1 MGAGRRFLRIL
12 MTDIDALLQPVP
24 GDDPCGIDL
33 VFSAEFDAIREARR
47 HDDPQLDQGD
57 WVIDLKEADWPEVI
71 KICTTVLRERSK
83 DIRVAS
89 WLAEAW
95 AKTRG
100 FAGLR
105 DGYLLIDGLCR
116 DFWEGLHPVPED
128 GDVQQRVGNL
138 AWLLSRSQQLVG
150 EIPLTQADGARYGA
164 VLWEAATQLANAV
177 KRSPDNATEI
187 TRGKLTLD
195 RFDAAR
201 RDTPPAF
208 YSELEVQIEGCVQAL
223 ARLEQTLD
231 ARLGSESP
239 AFSRVRE
246 ALKNVTELVHRFA
259 RDAGLLV
266 RADLAATSLPPV
278 SSASSAQPVRME
290 PTLPAADIDPMP
302 QGAPAGAVTHT
313 LRGPIQ
319 TRDQALAQLREVA
332 DFFRRTEPHSPV
344 AYLAD
349 KAASWGEMSLHLW
362 LRTVVKN
369 DETMAGLEELLGIKK
384 AGDNG

>member
-1 MGAGRRFLRIL
+1 
-12 MTDIDALLQPVP
+12 MTDINALLQPIP
-24 GDDPCGIDL
+24 GDAPCGVDL
-33 VFSAEFDAIREARR
+33 VFSPEFDAIREARR

-57 WVIDLKEADWPEVI
+57 WVIDLKEADWPEVAR
-71 KICTTVLRERSK
+71 ICTTVLRDRSK
-83 DIRVAS
+83 DIRIAS

-116 DFWEGLHPVPED
+116 DYWEGLHPVPED

-138 AWLLSRSQQLVG
+138 AWLLSRSQQLIG
-150 EIPLTQADGARYGA
+150 EIPLTQADGAQYGA
-164 VLWEAATQLANAV
+164 VLWEAASQLANAV
-177 KRSPDNATEI
+177 KRTPDNANEL

-201 RDTPPAF
+201 RDTPPSF
-208 YSELEVQIEGCVQAL
+208 FSELDTQLDGCAQAL
-223 ARLEQTLD
+223 DQLERTLD
-231 ARLGSESP
+231 ERLGDESP
-239 AFSRVRE
+239 AFSRVRGSL
-246 ALKNVTELVHRFA
+246 ANVTELAHRFA

-266 RADLAATSLPPV
+266 RADLAPASASPL
-278 SSASSAQPVRME
+278 ASSAMPVRVE
-290 PTLPAADIDPMP
+290 PTLPAADHF
-302 QGAPAGAVTHT
+302 PAADAANHGAVTHAVAQAVT
-313 LRGPIQ
+313 HAARGPIQ
-319 TRDQALAQLREVA
+319 SREQALAQLREVA

-369 DETMAGLEELLGIKK
+369 DEALSGLEELLGIKK
-384 AGDNG
+384 AGENN

>member
-1 MGAGRRFLRIL
+1 
-12 MTDIDALLQPVP
+12 MTDINALLQPIP
-24 GDDPCGIDL
+24 GDAPCGVDL
-33 VFSAEFDAIREARR
+33 VFSPEFDAIREARR

-57 WVIDLKEADWPEVI
+57 WVIDLKEADWPEVTR
-71 KICTTVLRERSK
+71 ICTTVLRDRSK
-83 DIRVAS
+83 DIRIAS

-116 DFWEGLHPVPED
+116 DYWEGLHPVPED

-138 AWLLSRSQQLVG
+138 AWLLSRSQQLIG

-164 VLWEAATQLANAV
+164 VLWEAASQLANAV
-177 KRSPDNATEI
+177 KRTPDNAHEL

-201 RDTPPAF
+201 RDTPPSF
-208 YSELEVQIEGCVQAL
+208 YSELDVQLDGCAQAL
-223 ARLEQTLD
+223 AQLERTLD
-231 ARLGSESP
+231 ERLGEDSP

-246 ALKNVTELVHRFA
+246 SLRTVRELVHRFA

-266 RADLAATSLPPV
+266 RADQAAAPPP
-278 SSASSAQPVRME
+278 ASIAPAEPVRVE
-290 PTLPAADIDPMP
+290 PTLSATDSHPAVDATAHGAAPAA
-302 QGAPAGAVTHT
+302 A
-313 LRGPIQ
+313 RGPIQ
-319 TRDQALAQLREVA
+319 TREQALAQLREVA
-332 DFFRRTEPHSPV
+332 EFFRRTEPHSPV
-344 AYLAD
+344 AYLAE

-369 DETMAGLEELLGIKK
+369 DETLSGLEELLGIKK
-384 AGDNG
+384 AGEGS

>member
-1 MGAGRRFLRIL
+1 
-12 MTDIDALLQPVP
+12 MTDINALLLPIP
-24 GDDPCGIDL
+24 GDAPCGVDL
-33 VFSAEFDAIREARR
+33 VFSPEFDAIREARR

-57 WVIDLKEADWPEVI
+57 WIIDLKEADWPEVAR
-71 KICTTVLRERSK
+71 ICSDALRNRSK
-83 DIRVAS
+83 DIRIAS

-105 DGYLLIDGLCR
+105 DGYLLIDGLCQNYW
-116 DFWEGLHPVPED
+116 DGLHPVPED

-138 AWLLSRSQQLVG
+138 AWLLSRSQQLIG

-164 VLWEAATQLANAV
+164 VLWEAASQLANAV
-177 KRSPDNATEI
+177 KRTPDNANEL

-201 RDTPPAF
+201 RDTPPSF
-208 YSELEVQIEGCVQAL
+208 FSELDSQLEGCAQAL
-223 ARLEQTLD
+223 AQLERTLD
-231 ARLGSESP
+231 ERLGDESP

-246 ALKNVTELVHRFA
+246 ALRNVTELAHRFA

-266 RADLAATSLPPV
+266 RADMAPPPQSPAAPAVPTRV
-278 SSASSAQPVRME
+278 E
-290 PTLPAADIDPMP
+290 PTLPAIDSLSTANEPAGHP
-302 QGAPAGAVTHT
+302 AAPAA
-313 LRGPIQ
+313 RGPIQ
-319 TRDQALAQLREVA
+319 TREQALAQLREVA

-369 DETMAGLEELLGIKK
+369 DETLSGLEELLGIKK
-384 AGDNG
+384 AGDNN

>member
-1 MGAGRRFLRIL
+1 
-12 MTDIDALLQPVP
+12 MTDINALLLPIP
-24 GDDPCGIDL
+24 GDAPCGVDL
-33 VFSAEFDAIREARR
+33 VFSPEFDAIREARR

-57 WVIDLKEADWPEVI
+57 WVIDLKEADWPEVAR
-71 KICTTVLRERSK
+71 ICTTVLRERSK
-83 DIRVAS
+83 DIRIAS

-116 DFWEGLHPVPED
+116 DYWEGLHPVPED

-138 AWLLSRSQQLVG
+138 AWLLSRSQQLIG

-164 VLWEAATQLANAV
+164 VLWEAASQLANAV
-177 KRSPDNATEI
+177 KRTPDNANEL

-201 RDTPPAF
+201 RDTPPSF
-208 YSELEVQIEGCVQAL
+208 YSELDTQLEGCSQAL
-223 ARLEQTLD
+223 AQLERTLD
-231 ARLGSESP
+231 ERLGDESP
-239 AFSRVRE
+239 AFSRVRDS
-246 ALKNVTELVHRFA
+246 LRNVTELVHRFA

-266 RADLAATSLPPV
+266 RADLAAPSSPV
-278 SSASSAQPVRME
+278 APAPAVPVRVE
-290 PTLPAADIDPMP
+290 PTLPPADHFPAVDTPVHGAAT
-302 QGAPAGAVTHT
+302 AAV
-313 LRGPIQ
+313 RGPIQ
-319 TRDQALAQLREVA
+319 TREQALAQLREVA

-369 DETMAGLEELLGIKK
+369 DEALSGLEELLGIKK
-384 AGDNG
+384 AGEGS

>member
-1 MGAGRRFLRIL
+1 
-12 MTDIDALLQPVP
+12 MTDINALLLPIP
-24 GDDPCGIDL
+24 GDAPCGVDL
-33 VFSAEFDAIREARR
+33 VFSPEFDAIREARR

-57 WVIDLKEADWPEVI
+57 WVIDLKEADWPEVAR
-71 KICTTVLRERSK
+71 ICSAVLRDRSK

-116 DFWEGLHPVPED
+116 EYWEGLHPVPED

-138 AWLLSRSQQLVG
+138 AWLLSRSQQLIG

-164 VLWEAATQLANAV
+164 VLWEAASQLANAV
-177 KRSPDNATEI
+177 KRTPDNANEL

-201 RDTPPAF
+201 RDTPPSF
-208 YSELEVQIEGCVQAL
+208 YSELDAQLDGCSQAL
-223 ARLEQTLD
+223 AQLERTLD
-231 ARLGSESP
+231 ERLGDESP

-246 ALKNVTELVHRFA
+246 SLRNVTELAHRFA

-266 RADLAATSLPPV
+266 RADMAAAPPPAAPTPAV
-278 SSASSAQPVRME
+278 PVRVE
-290 PTLPAADIDPMP
+290 PTLPPADHFSAVDASTAPVHGASPAA
-302 QGAPAGAVTHT
+302 A
-313 LRGPIQ
+313 RGPIQ
-319 TRDQALAQLREVA
+319 TREQALAQLREVA

-369 DETMAGLEELLGIKK
+369 DETLSGLEELLGIKK
-384 AGDNG
+384 AGDGN

>member
-1 MGAGRRFLRIL
+1 
-12 MTDIDALLQPVP
+12 MTDINALLLPIP
-24 GDDPCGIDL
+24 GDAPCGVDL
-33 VFSAEFDAIREARR
+33 VFSPEFDAIREARR

-57 WVIDLKEADWPEVI
+57 WIIDLKEADWPEVAR
-71 KICTTVLRERSK
+71 ICSEALRNRSK
-83 DIRVAS
+83 DIRIAS

-105 DGYLLIDGLCR
+105 DGYLLIDGLCQNYW
-116 DFWEGLHPVPED
+116 DGLHPVPED

-138 AWLLSRSQQLVG
+138 AWLLSRSQQLIG

-164 VLWEAATQLANAV
+164 VLWEAASQLANAV
-177 KRSPDNATEI
+177 KRTPDNANEL

-201 RDTPPAF
+201 RDTPPSF
-208 YSELEVQIEGCVQAL
+208 YSELDGQLEGCAQAL
-223 ARLEQTLD
+223 AQLERTLD
-231 ARLGSESP
+231 ERLGDESP

-246 ALKNVTELVHRFA
+246 ALRNVTELVHRFA

-266 RADLAATSLPPV
+266 PPPLPHPPV
-278 SSASSAQPVRME
+278 APAVPTRVE
-290 PTLPAADIDPMP
+290 PTLPADDSFPAA
-302 QGAPAGAVTHT
+302 GAPVGIPSTPAV
-313 LRGPIQ
+313 RGPIQ
-319 TRDQALAQLREVA
+319 TREQALAQLREVA

-369 DETMAGLEELLGIKK
+369 DETLSGLEELLGIKK
-384 AGDNG
+384 AGENG

>member
-1 MGAGRRFLRIL
+1 
-12 MTDIDALLQPVP
+12 MTDINALLQPIP
-24 GDDPCGIDL
+24 GDAPCGVDL
-33 VFSAEFDAIREARR
+33 VFSPEFDAIREARR

-57 WVIDLKEADWPEVI
+57 WVIDLKEADWPEVAR
-71 KICTTVLRERSK
+71 ICSTVLRERSK
-83 DIRVAS
+83 DIRIAS

-116 DFWEGLHPVPED
+116 DYWEGLHPVPED

-138 AWLLSRSQQLVG
+138 AWLLSRSQQLIG

-164 VLWEAATQLANAV
+164 VLWEAASQLANAV
-177 KRSPDNATEI
+177 KRTPDNANELI
-187 TRGKLTLD
+187 RGKLTLD

-201 RDTPPAF
+201 RDTPPSF
-208 YSELEVQIEGCVQAL
+208 YSELDAQLEGCAQAL
-223 ARLEQTLD
+223 AQLERTLD
-231 ARLGSESP
+231 ERLGDESP
-239 AFSRVRE
+239 AFSRVRD
-246 ALKNVTELVHRFA
+246 ALRNVTELAHRFA

-266 RADLAATSLPPV
+266 RADLAPAQAPATPAV
-278 SSASSAQPVRME
+278 PVRVE
-290 PTLPAADIDPMP
+290 PTLPAADHF
-302 QGAPAGAVTHT
+302 PAADSTPHVAVTPAV
-313 LRGPIQ
+313 RGPIQ
-319 TRDQALAQLREVA
+319 TREQALAQLRDVA

-369 DETMAGLEELLGIKK
+369 DETLSGLEELLGIKK
-384 AGDNG
+384 AGDGN

>member
-1 MGAGRRFLRIL
+1 
-12 MTDIDALLQPVP
+12 MTDINALLLPIP
-24 GDDPCGIDL
+24 GDAPCGVDL
-33 VFSAEFDAIREARR
+33 VFSPEFDAIREARR

-57 WVIDLKEADWPEVI
+57 WIIDLKEADWPEVAR
-71 KICTTVLRERSK
+71 ICSEALRNRSK
-83 DIRVAS
+83 DIRIAS

-105 DGYLLIDGLCR
+105 DGYLLIDGLCQNYW
-116 DFWEGLHPVPED
+116 DGLHPVPED

-138 AWLLSRSQQLVG
+138 AWLLSRSQQLIG

-164 VLWEAATQLANAV
+164 VLWDAASQLANAV
-177 KRSPDNATEI
+177 KRTPDNANEL

-201 RDTPPAF
+201 RDTPPSF
-208 YSELEVQIEGCVQAL
+208 YSELDGQLEGCAQAL
-223 ARLEQTLD
+223 AQLERTLD
-231 ARLGSESP
+231 ERLGDESP

-246 ALKNVTELVHRFA
+246 ALRNVTELVHRFA

-266 RADLAATSLPPV
+266 RADMAPTLPQPPV
-278 SSASSAQPVRME
+278 APAVPTRVE
-290 PTLPAADIDPMP
+290 PTLPADDSFPAA
-302 QGAPAGAVTHT
+302 GAPVGIPSTPAV
-313 LRGPIQ
+313 RGPIQ
-319 TRDQALAQLREVA
+319 TREQALAQLREVA

-369 DETMAGLEELLGIKK
+369 DETLSGLEELLGIKK
-384 AGDNG
+384 AGENG

>member
-1 MGAGRRFLRIL
+1 
-12 MTDIDALLQPVP
+12 MTDINALLLPIP
-24 GDDPCGIDL
+24 GDAPCGVDL
-33 VFSAEFDAIREARR
+33 VFSPEFDAIREARR

-57 WVIDLKEADWPEVI
+57 WIIDLKEADWPEVAR
-71 KICTTVLRERSK
+71 ICSEALRNRSK
-83 DIRVAS
+83 DIRIAS

-105 DGYLLIDGLCR
+105 DGYLLIDGLCQNYW
-116 DFWEGLHPVPED
+116 DGLHPVPED

-138 AWLLSRSQQLVG
+138 AWLLSRSQQLIG

-164 VLWEAATQLANAV
+164 VLWEAASQLANAV
-177 KRSPDNATEI
+177 KRTPDNANEL

-201 RDTPPAF
+201 RDTPPSF
-208 YSELEVQIEGCVQAL
+208 YSELDGQLEGCAQAL
-223 ARLEQTLD
+223 AQLERTLD
-231 ARLGSESP
+231 ERLGDESP

-246 ALKNVTELVHRFA
+246 ALRNVTELVHRFA

-266 RADLAATSLPPV
+266 RADMAPTLPQPPV
-278 SSASSAQPVRME
+278 APVVPTRVE
-290 PTLPAADIDPMP
+290 PTLPADDSFPAA
-302 QGAPAGAVTHT
+302 GAPVGIPATPAV
-313 LRGPIQ
+313 RGPIQ
-319 TRDQALAQLREVA
+319 TREQALAQLREVA

-369 DETMAGLEELLGIKK
+369 DETLSGLEELLGIKK
-384 AGDNG
+384 AGENG

>member
-1 MGAGRRFLRIL
+1 
-12 MTDIDALLQPVP
+12 MTDINALLQPIP
-24 GDDPCGIDL
+24 GDAPCGADL
-33 VFSAEFDAIREARR
+33 VFSPEFDAIREARR

-57 WVIDLKEADWPEVI
+57 WVIDLKEADWPEVAR
-71 KICTTVLRERSK
+71 ICSAVLRDRSK
-83 DIRVAS
+83 DIRIAS
-89 WLAEAW
+89 WLAESW

-116 DFWEGLHPVPED
+116 NYWDGLHPVPED

-138 AWLLSRSQQLVG
+138 AWLLSRSQQLIG

-164 VLWEAATQLANAV
+164 VLWEAASQLANAV
-177 KRSPDNATEI
+177 KRTPDNAHEL

-201 RDTPPAF
+201 RDTPPSF
-208 YSELEVQIEGCVQAL
+208 YSELDAQLQGCTQAL
-223 ARLEQTLD
+223 DQLERTLD
-231 ARLGSESP
+231 AHLGDESP

-246 ALKNVTELVHRFA
+246 ALRNVTELAHRFA

-266 RADLAATSLPPV
+266 RTDLAPAP
-278 SSASSAQPVRME
+278 ASSSPNVPNRVE
-290 PTLPAADIDPMP
+290 PTLPAADHFLGADVPAATAPGTAAP
-302 QGAPAGAVTHT
+302 QHATTPAAI
-313 LRGPIQ
+313 RGPIQ
-319 TRDQALAQLREVA
+319 TREQALAQLRDVA

-344 AYLAD
+344 AYLAE

-369 DETMAGLEELLGIKK
+369 DETLSGLEELLGIKK
-384 AGDNG
+384 AGEGN

>member
-1 MGAGRRFLRIL
+1 
-12 MTDIDALLQPVP
+12 MTDINALLLPIP
-24 GDDPCGIDL
+24 GDAPCGVDL
-33 VFSAEFDAIREARR
+33 VFSPEFDAIREARR
-47 HDDPQLDQGD
+47 HDDPHLDQGD
-57 WVIDLKEADWPEVI
+57 WIIDLKEADWPEVAR
-71 KICTTVLRERSK
+71 ICSDALRNRSK
-83 DIRVAS
+83 DIRIAS

-105 DGYLLIDGLCR
+105 DGYLLIDGLCQNYW
-116 DFWEGLHPVPED
+116 DGLHPVPED

-138 AWLLSRSQQLVG
+138 AWLLSRSQQLIG

-164 VLWEAATQLANAV
+164 VLWEAASQLANAV
-177 KRSPDNATEI
+177 KRTPDNANEL

-201 RDTPPAF
+201 RDTPPSF
-208 YSELEVQIEGCVQAL
+208 YSELDSQLEGCAQAL
-223 ARLEQTLD
+223 AQLERTLD
-231 ARLGSESP
+231 ERLGDESP

-246 ALKNVTELVHRFA
+246 ALRNVTELAHRFA

-266 RADLAATSLPPV
+266 RADMAPPPQSPAAPAVPTRV
-278 SSASSAQPVRME
+278 E
-290 PTLPAADIDPMP
+290 PTLPALDSLSTANE
-302 QGAPAGAVTHT
+302 PAGHPATPAA
-313 LRGPIQ
+313 RGPTQ
-319 TRDQALAQLREVA
+319 TREQALAQLREVA

-369 DETMAGLEELLGIKK
+369 DETLSGLEELLGIKK
-384 AGDNG
+384 AGDNN

>member
-1 MGAGRRFLRIL
+1 
-12 MTDIDALLQPVP
+12 MTDINALLLPIP
-24 GDDPCGIDL
+24 GDAPCGVDL
-33 VFSAEFDAIREARR
+33 VFSPEFDAIREARR

-57 WVIDLKEADWPEVI
+57 WVIDLKEADWPEVAR
-71 KICTTVLRERSK
+71 ICSEALRNRSK
-83 DIRVAS
+83 DIRIAS

-116 DFWEGLHPVPED
+116 DYWEGLHPVPED

-138 AWLLSRSQQLVG
+138 AWLLSRSQQLIG

-164 VLWEAATQLANAV
+164 VLWEAASQLANAV
-177 KRSPDNATEI
+177 KRTPDNANEL

-201 RDTPPAF
+201 RDTPPSF
-208 YSELEVQIEGCVQAL
+208 YSELDTQLEGCAQAL
-223 ARLEQTLD
+223 AQLERTLD
-231 ARLGSESP
+231 ERLGDESP

-246 ALKNVTELVHRFA
+246 ALRNVTELAHRFA

-266 RADLAATSLPPV
+266 RADITPAPTPTSTPGAPAV
-278 SSASSAQPVRME
+278 PTRVE
-290 PTLPAADIDPMP
+290 PTLTAANAFPGAETLPA
-302 QGAPAGAVTHT
+302 GAPAVDAVPHAA
-313 LRGPIQ
+313 RGPIQ
-319 TRDQALAQLREVA
+319 TREQALAQLREVA

-369 DETMAGLEELLGIKK
+369 DETLSGLEELLGIKK
-384 AGDNG
+384 AGENS

>member
-1 MGAGRRFLRIL
+1 
-12 MTDIDALLQPVP
+12 MTDINALLQPIP
-24 GDDPCGIDL
+24 GDAPCGVDL
-33 VFSAEFDAIREARR
+33 VFSPEFDAIREARR

-57 WVIDLKEADWPEVI
+57 WVIDLKEADWPEVRR
-71 KICTTVLRERSK
+71 ICTTVLRDRSK
-83 DIRVAS
+83 DIRIAS

-116 DFWEGLHPVPED
+116 DYWEGLHPVPED

-138 AWLLSRSQQLVG
+138 AWLLSRSQQLIG

-164 VLWEAATQLANAV
+164 VLWEAASQLANAV
-177 KRSPDNATEI
+177 KRTPDNAHEL

-201 RDTPPAF
+201 RDTPPSF
-208 YSELEVQIEGCVQAL
+208 YSELDVQLDGCAQAL
-223 ARLEQTLD
+223 AQLERTLD
-231 ARLGSESP
+231 ERLGEDSP

-246 ALKNVTELVHRFA
+246 SLRTVRELVHRFA

-266 RADLAATSLPPV
+266 RADQAAAPPP
-278 SSASSAQPVRME
+278 ASIAPAEPVRVE
-290 PTLPAADIDPMP
+290 PTLSATDSHPAVDAPALGAAPAA
-302 QGAPAGAVTHT
+302 A
-313 LRGPIQ
+313 RGPIQ
-319 TRDQALAQLREVA
+319 TREQALAQLREVA
-332 DFFRRTEPHSPV
+332 EFFRRTEPHSPV
-344 AYLAD
+344 AYLAE

-369 DETMAGLEELLGIKK
+369 DETLSGLEELLGIKK
-384 AGDNG
+384 AGEGS

>member
-1 MGAGRRFLRIL
+1 
-12 MTDIDALLQPVP
+12 MTDINALLLPIP
-24 GDDPCGIDL
+24 GDAPCGVDL
-33 VFSAEFDAIREARR
+33 VFSPEFDAIREARR

-57 WVIDLKEADWPEVI
+57 WIIDLKEADWPEVAR
-71 KICTTVLRERSK
+71 ICSEALRNRSK
-83 DIRVAS
+83 DIRIAS

-105 DGYLLIDGLCR
+105 DGYLLIDGLCQNYW
-116 DFWEGLHPVPED
+116 DGLHPVPED

-138 AWLLSRSQQLVG
+138 AWLLSRSQQLIG

-164 VLWEAATQLANAV
+164 VLWEAASQLANAV
-177 KRSPDNATEI
+177 KRTPDNANEL

-201 RDTPPAF
+201 RDTPPSF
-208 YSELEVQIEGCVQAL
+208 YSELDGQLEGCAQAL
-223 ARLEQTLD
+223 AQLERTLD
-231 ARLGSESP
+231 ERLGDESP
-239 AFSRVRE
+239 AFSSVRE
-246 ALKNVTELVHRFA
+246 ALRNVTELVHRFA

-266 RADLAATSLPPV
+266 RADMAPTLPQPPV
-278 SSASSAQPVRME
+278 APAVPTRVE
-290 PTLPAADIDPMP
+290 PTLPADDSFPAA
-302 QGAPAGAVTHT
+302 GAPVGIPATPAV
-313 LRGPIQ
+313 RGPIQ
-319 TRDQALAQLREVA
+319 TREQALAQLREVA

-369 DETMAGLEELLGIKK
+369 DETLSGLEELLGIKK
-384 AGDNG
+384 AGENG

>member
-1 MGAGRRFLRIL
+1 
-12 MTDIDALLQPVP
+12 MTDINALLQPIP
-24 GDDPCGIDL
+24 GDAPCGVDL
-33 VFSAEFDAIREARR
+33 VFSPEFDAIREARR

-57 WVIDLKEADWPEVI
+57 WVIDLKEADWPEVAR
-71 KICTTVLRERSK
+71 ICTTVLRDRSK
-83 DIRVAS
+83 DIRIAS

-116 DFWEGLHPVPED
+116 NYWEGLHPVPED

-164 VLWEAATQLANAV
+164 VLWEAASQLANAV
-177 KRSPDNATEI
+177 KRTPDNANEL

-201 RDTPPAF
+201 RDTPPSF
-208 YSELEVQIEGCVQAL
+208 YSELDAQLDGCTQAL
-223 ARLEQTLD
+223 DQLERTLD
-231 ARLGSESP
+231 ERLGDESP

-246 ALKNVTELVHRFA
+246 SLRNVTELVHRFA

-266 RADLAATSLPPV
+266 RADRADPQPV
-278 SSASSAQPVRME
+278 APSASHAPAVPVRVE
-290 PTLPAADIDPMP
+290 PTLPAADHF
-302 QGAPAGAVTHT
+302 AGADAPQHAATPAAA
-313 LRGPIQ
+313 RGPIQ
-319 TRDQALAQLREVA
+319 TREQALAQLREVA

-369 DETMAGLEELLGIKK
+369 DEALSGLEELLGIKK
-384 AGDNG
+384 AGDGN

>member
-1 MGAGRRFLRIL
+1 
-12 MTDIDALLQPVP
+12 MTDINALLLPIP
-24 GDDPCGIDL
+24 GDAPCGVDL
-33 VFSAEFDAIREARR
+33 VFSPEFDAIREARR

-57 WVIDLKEADWPEVI
+57 WIIDLKEADWPEVAR
-71 KICTTVLRERSK
+71 ICSEALRNRSK
-83 DIRVAS
+83 DIRIAS

-105 DGYLLIDGLCR
+105 DGYLLIDGLCQNYW
-116 DFWEGLHPVPED
+116 DGLHPVPED

-138 AWLLSRSQQLVG
+138 AWLLSRSQQLIG

-164 VLWEAATQLANAV
+164 VLWEAASQLANAV
-177 KRSPDNATEI
+177 KRTPDNANEL

-201 RDTPPAF
+201 RDTPPSF
-208 YSELEVQIEGCVQAL
+208 YSELDGQLEGCAQAL
-223 ARLEQTLD
+223 AQLERTLD
-231 ARLGSESP
+231 ERLGDESP

-246 ALKNVTELVHRFA
+246 ALRNVTELVHRFA

-266 RADLAATSLPPV
+266 RADMAPTLPQPPV
-278 SSASSAQPVRME
+278 APAVPTRVE
-290 PTLPAADIDPMP
+290 PTLPADDSFPAA
-302 QGAPAGAVTHT
+302 GAPVGIPSTPAV
-313 LRGPIQ
+313 RGPIQ
-319 TRDQALAQLREVA
+319 TREQALAQLREVA

-369 DETMAGLEELLGIKK
+369 DETLSGLEELLGIKK
-384 AGDNG
+384 AGENG

>member
-1 MGAGRRFLRIL
+1 
-12 MTDIDALLQPVP
+12 MTDLNALLQPIP
-24 GDDPCGIDL
+24 GDAPCGVDL
-33 VFSAEFDAIREARR
+33 VFSPEFDAIREARR

-57 WVIDLKEADWPEVI
+57 WVIDLKEADWPEVAR
-71 KICTTVLRERSK
+71 ICSTVLRDRSK
-83 DIRVAS
+83 DIRIAS

-116 DFWEGLHPVPED
+116 DYWEGLHPVPED

-138 AWLLSRSQQLVG
+138 AWLLSRSQQLIG

-164 VLWEAATQLANAV
+164 VLWEAASQLANAV
-177 KRSPDNATEI
+177 KRTPDNANEL

-195 RFDAAR
+195 RYDAAR
-201 RDTPPAF
+201 RDTPPSF
-208 YSELEVQIEGCVQAL
+208 YSELDAQLEGCAQSL
-223 ARLEQTLD
+223 AQLERTLD
-231 ARLGSESP
+231 ERLGEDSP

-246 ALKNVTELVHRFA
+246 SLRNVTELAHRFA

-266 RADLAATSLPPV
+266 RADLAA
-278 SSASSAQPVRME
+278 ASSPVASAPAVPARVE
-290 PTLPAADIDPMP
+290 PTLPAADHFPAVQAP
-302 QGAPAGAVTHT
+302 AHGAPPAAA
-313 LRGPIQ
+313 RGPIQ
-319 TRDQALAQLREVA
+319 TREQALAQLREVA

-369 DETMAGLEELLGIKK
+369 DETLSGLEELLGIKK
-384 AGDNG
+384 AGEGN

>member
-1 MGAGRRFLRIL
+1 
-12 MTDIDALLQPVP
+12 MTDINALLQPIP
-24 GDDPCGIDL
+24 GDAPCGVDL
-33 VFSAEFDAIREARR
+33 VFSPEFDAIREARR

-57 WVIDLKEADWPEVI
+57 WVIDLKEADWPEVTR
-71 KICTTVLRERSK
+71 ICTTVLRDRSK
-83 DIRVAS
+83 DIRIAS
-89 WLAEAW
+89 WLAESW

-116 DFWEGLHPVPED
+116 NYWDGLHPVPED

-138 AWLLSRSQQLVG
+138 AWLLSRSQQLIG

-164 VLWEAATQLANAV
+164 VLWEAASQLANAV
-177 KRSPDNATEI
+177 KRTPDNAHEL

-201 RDTPPAF
+201 RDTPPSF
-208 YSELEVQIEGCVQAL
+208 YSELDAQLQGCAQAL
-223 ARLEQTLD
+223 DQLERTLD
-231 ARLGSESP
+231 AQLGDESP

-246 ALKNVTELVHRFA
+246 ALRNVTELVHRFA

-266 RADLAATSLPPV
+266 RTDLAAAPAP
-278 SSASSAQPVRME
+278 AAPAAPVRVE
-290 PTLPAADIDPMP
+290 PTLTDADHFDGAAVP
-302 QGAPAGAVTHT
+302 GAAVPGAAAPLHAVPTAT
-313 LRGPIQ
+313 ARGPIQ
-319 TRDQALAQLREVA
+319 TREQALAQLRDVA
-332 DFFRRTEPHSPV
+332 EFFRRTEPHSPV

-369 DETMAGLEELLGIKK
+369 DETLSGLEELLGIKK
-384 AGDNG
+384 AGDGN

>member
-1 MGAGRRFLRIL
+1 
-12 MTDIDALLQPVP
+12 MTDINALLQPIP
-24 GDDPCGIDL
+24 GDAPCGVDL
-33 VFSAEFDAIREARR
+33 VFSPEFDAIREARR

-57 WVIDLKEADWPEVI
+57 WVIDLKEADWSEVAR
-71 KICTTVLRERSK
+71 ICTAVLRDRSK
-83 DIRVAS
+83 DIRIAS
-89 WLAEAW
+89 WLAESW

-116 DFWEGLHPVPED
+116 NYWDGLHPVPED

-138 AWLLSRSQQLVG
+138 AWLLSRSQQLIG

-164 VLWEAATQLANAV
+164 VLWEAASQLANAV
-177 KRSPDNATEI
+177 KRTPDNAHEL

-201 RDTPPAF
+201 RDTPPSF
-208 YSELEVQIEGCVQAL
+208 YSELDAQLQGCAQAL
-223 ARLEQTLD
+223 DQLERTLD
-231 ARLGSESP
+231 AQLGDESP

-246 ALKNVTELVHRFA
+246 ALRNVTELAHRFA

-266 RADLAATSLPPV
+266 RTDLA
-278 SSASSAQPVRME
+278 SASAPASSVPNVPVRVE
-290 PTLPAADIDPMP
+290 PTLPAADHFSDADPSRAA
-302 QGAPAGAVTHT
+302 APMHAATPAAV
-313 LRGPIQ
+313 RGPIQ
-319 TRDQALAQLREVA
+319 TREQALAQLRDVA
-332 DFFRRTEPHSPV
+332 EFFRRTEPHSPV

-369 DETMAGLEELLGIKK
+369 DETLSGLEELLGIKK
-384 AGDNG
+384 AGDGS

>member
-1 MGAGRRFLRIL
+1 
-12 MTDIDALLQPVP
+12 MTDINALLQPIP
-24 GDDPCGIDL
+24 GDAPCGVDL
-33 VFSAEFDAIREARR
+33 VFSPEFDAIREARR

-57 WVIDLKEADWPEVI
+57 WVIDLKEADWPEVTR
-71 KICTTVLRERSK
+71 ICTTVLRDRSK
-83 DIRVAS
+83 DIRIAS

-116 DFWEGLHPVPED
+116 DYWEGLHPVPED

-138 AWLLSRSQQLVG
+138 AWLLSRSQQLIG

-164 VLWEAATQLANAV
+164 VLWEAASQLANAV
-177 KRSPDNATEI
+177 KRTPDNAHEL

-201 RDTPPAF
+201 RDTPPSF
-208 YSELEVQIEGCVQAL
+208 YSELDVQLDGCAQAL
-223 ARLEQTLD
+223 AQLERTLD
-231 ARLGSESP
+231 ERLGEDSP

-246 ALKNVTELVHRFA
+246 SLRTVRELVHRFA

-266 RADLAATSLPPV
+266 RADQEAAPPP
-278 SSASSAQPVRME
+278 ASIAPAEPVRVE
-290 PTLPAADIDPMP
+290 PTLSATDSHPAVDAPALGAVPAA
-302 QGAPAGAVTHT
+302 A
-313 LRGPIQ
+313 RGPIQ
-319 TRDQALAQLREVA
+319 TREQALAQLREVA
-332 DFFRRTEPHSPV
+332 EFFRRTEPHSPV
-344 AYLAD
+344 AYLAE

-369 DETMAGLEELLGIKK
+369 DETLSGLEELLGIKK
-384 AGDNG
+384 AGEGS

>member
-1 MGAGRRFLRIL
+1 
-12 MTDIDALLQPVP
+12 MTDINALLQPIP
-24 GDDPCGIDL
+24 GDAPCGVDL
-33 VFSAEFDAIREARR
+33 VFSPEFDAIREARR

-57 WVIDLKEADWPEVI
+57 WVIDLKEADWPEVTR
-71 KICTTVLRERSK
+71 ICTTVLRDRSK
-83 DIRVAS
+83 DIRIAS

-116 DFWEGLHPVPED
+116 DYWEGLHPVPED

-138 AWLLSRSQQLVG
+138 AWLLSRSQQLIG

-164 VLWEAATQLANAV
+164 VLWEAASQLANAV
-177 KRSPDNATEI
+177 KRTPDNAHEL

-201 RDTPPAF
+201 RDTPPSF
-208 YSELEVQIEGCVQAL
+208 YSELDVQLDGCAQAL
-223 ARLEQTLD
+223 AQLERTLD
-231 ARLGSESP
+231 ERLGEDSP

-246 ALKNVTELVHRFA
+246 SLRTVRELVHRFA

-266 RADLAATSLPPV
+266 RADQAAAPPA
-278 SSASSAQPVRME
+278 ASIAPAEPVRLE
-290 PTLPAADIDPMP
+290 PTLSATDSHPAVDAPAHGAAPAA
-302 QGAPAGAVTHT
+302 A
-313 LRGPIQ
+313 RGPIQ
-319 TRDQALAQLREVA
+319 TREQALAQLREVA
-332 DFFRRTEPHSPV
+332 EFFRRTEPHSPV
-344 AYLAD
+344 AYLAE

-369 DETMAGLEELLGIKK
+369 DETLSGLEELLGIKK
-384 AGDNG
+384 AGEGS

>member
-1 MGAGRRFLRIL
+1 
-12 MTDIDALLQPVP
+12 MTDINALLLPIP
-24 GDDPCGIDL
+24 GDAPCGVDL
-33 VFSAEFDAIREARR
+33 VFSPEFDAIREARR

-57 WVIDLKEADWPEVI
+57 WIIDLKEADWPEVAR
-71 KICTTVLRERSK
+71 ICSEALRNRSK
-83 DIRVAS
+83 DIRIAS

-105 DGYLLIDGLCR
+105 DGYLLIDGLCQNYW
-116 DFWEGLHPVPED
+116 DGLHPVPED

-138 AWLLSRSQQLVG
+138 AWLLSRSQQLIG

-164 VLWEAATQLANAV
+164 VLWEAASQLANAV
-177 KRSPDNATEI
+177 KRTPDNANEL

-201 RDTPPAF
+201 RDTPPSF
-208 YSELEVQIEGCVQAL
+208 YSELDGQLEGCAQAL
-223 ARLEQTLD
+223 AQLERTLD
-231 ARLGSESP
+231 ERLGDESP

-246 ALKNVTELVHRFA
+246 ALRNVTELVHRFA

-266 RADLAATSLPPV
+266 RADMAPTLPQPPV
-278 SSASSAQPVRME
+278 APAVPTRVE
-290 PTLPAADIDPMP
+290 PTLPADDSFPAA
-302 QGAPAGAVTHT
+302 GAPVGLPSTPAV
-313 LRGPIQ
+313 RGPIQ
-319 TRDQALAQLREVA
+319 TREQALAQLREVA

-369 DETMAGLEELLGIKK
+369 DETLSGLEELLGIKK
-384 AGDNG
+384 AGENG